1 MKEQNKENKEE
12 VINHETLFVGLNE
25 AAMVAYVDAE
35 RRKEYGTMPDASDCP
50 TNDEM
55 FLRLQATLLRAW
67 EADKKNKRIDFL
79 RVKYD
84 YENSLEAR
92 NLYRERIRGT
102 FEYELTETVRQ
113 LLGFCFSLHIDV
125 ENYMREIYKFNN
137 IKALLNYEEL
147 QLDKR

>member
-35 RRKEYGTMPDASDCP
+35 RRKEYGTMSDASDCP

-84 YENSLEAR
+84 YENSLEAIFVVV
-92 NLYRERIRGT
+92 LYPHQLRLWSRINSKP
-102 FEYELTETVRQ
+102 LS
-113 LLGFCFSLHIDV
+113 LGF
-125 ENYMREIYKFNN
+125 
-137 IKALLNYEEL
+137 
-147 QLDKR
+147 